1 MVRDIED
8 RLRVD
13 SGHDRRQVLDAFQSW
28 SGNLAV
34 LHQVR
39 SVAGKLLL
47 WCRIRPEWWNRRLAG
62 RPGADAVLAERKTP
76 LSHGIAAR
84 AGPDR

>member
-62 RPGADAVLAERKTP
+62 R
-76 LSHGIAAR
+76 AR
-84 AGPDR
+84 MRSSPNGKRRYPMG